1 MTRPWVVL
9 KYGGTSV
16 ATAENWGRIARRVQ
30 QLSPTHRVW
39 IAASAVSK
47 VSDRLIQATEEALT
61 DRPMESYAWI
71 KARHEELAAEMGLTA
86 DEFAPCQELLV
97 ELLALLDGIRL
108 VREASPRLRAR
119 VLSFGELASTSLGVV
134 MLRKAGLDA
143 TRVDAR
149 KLLTSDVPTLTPDA
163 TRYLEAHVTP
173 RKDRA
178 SAEAA
183 ADGHAVVLTQG
194 FIASTTEGHTCL
206 LGRGGSDTSG
216 ALFAALLE
224 AERCE
229 IWTDVHGMFTTDPR
243 QLPAARLITHLRYRE
258 AEEIAG
264 MGAKVLHPR
273 CLGPV
278 AWAGIPLEIRNT
290 RDPDATAITHIGP
303 EADDEPAVLAI
314 ARLTGV
320 PLVSVSTLAM
330 WGAPGFLA
338 RVFAPFAARGISVDL
353 VATSQS
359 TVTVT
364 LDHVPDGLDG
374 TTFRGLLDDLRELGT
389 VRVVPD
395 CAVVSIVGRHI
406 RTVLHRLGESFAA
419 FENRNVHMVSAS
431 SEDLALS
438 FVVDAED
445 ATRLVRELHG
455 RLLGTGKR
463 APWLGPTWSELTG
476 EGRDEGPALPQRWW
490 VERRAELLGL
500 CQNGQARYVYD
511 LPTVTARA
519 TALVTQLPH
528 VQRRYYAMKANAHP
542 DVLRAIVDAGFGIE
556 CVSSAEIA
564 CVKRVLGEQVPL
576 LFTPNF
582 CPVGE
587 YATAFAAHADV
598 IVDGPDVLLQAP
610 DIFAG
615 RAVGLRI
622 DPGAGLG
629 HHDKV
634 RTAGAHTKFGHPLDD
649 VDSFLAI
656 AAQVGVAVVGLHAH
670 VGSGIL
676 DAGAWARTAQT
687 LADLRPKFPDL
698 KWIDLGGGMGVVE
711 RPGQDPLDLSAVD
724 TALSTVDGLK
734 GVEVRIE
741 PGRYLVSEAGVLLV
755 PVTQVRT
762 KGDVTFVGGATGMN
776 SLIRPSLYGAW
787 HAIHNLTRLGEKA
800 TGVAQ
805 VVGPICETGDV
816 LGRDR
821 VLPPTVPGDVLLIE
835 NGGAYGAVMSS
846 HYNLRAPADEIA
858 LR

>member
-1 MTRPWVVL
+1 MTRPWAVL

-16 ATAENWGRIARRVQ
+16 ATAENWGRIARRVS
-30 QLSPTHRVW
+30 QLAPTHRVW

-47 VSDRLIQATEEALT
+47 VSDRLIQATEEALG
-61 DRPMESYAWI
+61 DRPLESFAWI
-71 KARHEELAAEMGLTA
+71 EARHVQLAAEMGLTDA
-86 DEFAPCQELLV
+86 EFAPCRELLT
-97 ELLALLDGIRL
+97 ELHALLDGIRL
-108 VREASPRLRAR
+108 VRETSPRLRAR

-134 MLRKAGLDA
+134 ALRKAGLDA

-149 KLLTSDVPTLTPDA
+149 KLLTSDVPVHTPEA
-163 TRYLEAHVTP
+163 TRYLEAHITP

-178 SAEAA
+178 AGEAA
-183 ADGHAVVLTQG
+183 AGGHAVVLTQG
-194 FIASTTEGHTCL
+194 FIASTPEGHTCL

-224 AERCE
+224 ADTCE

-290 RDPDATAITHIGP
+290 RDPDSTAITRIGP

-364 LDHVPDGLDG
+364 LDHVPDGLEG
-374 TTFRGLLDDLRELGT
+374 AVFRGLLDDLRELGT

-406 RTVLHRLGESFAA
+406 RTVLHRLGESFAV

-455 RLLGTGKR
+455 HLLGTAKR

-476 EGRDEGPALPQRWW
+476 EGREETAALPQRWW
-490 VERRAELLGL
+490 VDRRAELIGL
-500 CQNGQARYVYD
+500 CADGASRYVYD
-511 LPTVTARA
+511 LATVRARA
-519 TALVTQLPH
+519 RALVTQLPH
-528 VQRRYYAMKANAHP
+528 VQSRYYAMKANAHP
-542 DVLRAIVDAGFGIE
+542 DVLRTIAAEGFGIE
-556 CVSSAEIA
+556 CVSVMELEHVA
-564 CVKRVLGEQVPL
+564 KVLGAGVPL

-587 YATAFAAHADV
+587 YAAAFAAGADV

-610 DIFAG
+610 EIFAG
-615 RAVGLRI
+615 REVGLRI

-629 HHDKV
+629 HHEKV
-634 RTAGAHTKFGHPLDD
+634 RTAGAHTKFGHPLDQ
-649 VDSFLAI
+649 VDAFLAL
-656 AAQVGVAVVGLHAH
+656 AAQVGVRVVGLHAH

-676 DAGAWARTAQT
+676 DAAAWSHTAQT
-687 LADLRPKFPDL
+687 LADLRAKMPDL
-698 KWIDLGGGMGVVE
+698 KWIDLGGGLGVVE
-711 RPGQDPLDLSAVD
+711 RPGQDPLDLSAMD
-724 TALSTVDGLK
+724 TAIGTVEGLK

-762 KGDVTFVGGATGMN
+762 KGEVTFIGGATGMN

-787 HAIHNLTRLGEKA
+787 HAIHNLSRLGDKA
-800 TGVAQ
+800 SGVAQ

-821 VLPPTVPGDVLLIE
+821 VLPPTHPGDVLLIE
-835 NGGAYGAVMSS
+835 NGGAYGAVMAS
-846 HYNLRAPADEIA
+846 HYNLRPPAEEVA
-858 LR
+858 LP